1 MNDATLL
8 NLALDPIGIL
18 VSQNLAPDPWQ
29 RQLLLSKAPA
39 ILLNC
44 SRGAGKSRTTSALA
58 LHTALFRC
66 ESLILLTSRS
76 QRQANELFRYVKQG
90 YRAVGCPLQTVKETE
105 TQLELENGSRIV
117 CLPGTEETIRS
128 FQGVNLLVLDE
139 AARIPDELYAS
150 VSPMTGVSK
159 GRVICLS
166 TPFGQRG
173 WWWREWFNEKAHWQ
187 RFRIPWNHCPRLTSE
202 FIEEE
207 RLKFGDAWIEQEYEC
222 SFTAMEGLVYPNFVE
237 QTKWPADECSPH
249 APREDNRHAER
260 DEYTPRGKRVGGIDF
275 GFRNPFA
282 AVWGV
287 VHDDVLSLDGEI
299 YVRQTPLPALL
310 KDLPPD
316 VLWAADPA
324 GAAEIAQLRQAGFKV
339 LKGRNDIRAGI
350 AAVTARLQTGRLR
363 VHAQRCPNLLN
374 EARLYRYPEQLS
386 VASCQLS
393 DRKRMT
399 TDSYS
404 ENPVDQ
410 DNHALAALR
419 YLVSRLD
426 AHYLAKYRRDE
437 DHGEMETTTRPASM
451 DFNDPALWTT
461 TGF

>member
-1 MNDATLL
+1 M
-8 NLALDPIGIL
+8 
-18 VSQNLAPDPWQ
+18 
-29 RQLLLSKAPA
+29 
-39 ILLNC
+39 
-44 SRGAGKSRTTSALA
+44 
-58 LHTALFRC
+58 
-66 ESLILLTSRS
+66 
-76 QRQANELFRYVKQG
+76 
-90 YRAVGCPLQTVKETE
+90 
-105 TQLELENGSRIV
+105 
-117 CLPGTEETIRS
+117 PGTEETIRS

-187 RFRIPWNHCPRLTSE
+187 RFRIPWNHCPRLTPE

-207 RLKFGDAWIEQEYEC
+207 RLKFGDSWIEQEYEC
-222 SFTAMEGLVYPNFVE
+222 SFTAMEGLVYPDFVE
-237 QTKWPADECSPH
+237 QTKWPADEFSAH
-249 APREDNRHAER
+249 
-260 DEYTPRGKRVGGIDF
+260 GKRVGGIDF

-287 VHDDVLSLDGEI
+287 VHDDVLSVEGEI

-310 KDLPPD
+310 KDLPRD

-339 LKGRNDIRAGI
+339 LKGKNDIRAGI
-350 AAVTARLQTGRLR
+350 AAVTVRLQTGRLR
-363 VHAQRCPNLLN
+363 VNAQRCPNLLN
-374 EARLYRYPEQLS
+374 EARLYRYPEHL
-386 VASCQLS
+386 A
-393 DRKRMT
+393 DRNRIT

-437 DHGEMETTTRPASM
+437 DPVELETPTRPASM